1 MQLIKT
7 SYHLISTGLF
17 IFAIIL
23 AHIFSVNP
31 YDWTRNTISDLGAQ
45 AYDKKLIMQLGFLA
59 FGLILVLG
67 ILLQGLS
74 WRTLPILIYGLCIAL
89 TGVFCT
95 KPFFPTEHY
104 SELESRIHSTLAQ
117 LAGVVFTLGI
127 LIHIFYASNKTEKWL
142 HVLFFTLVISLSAFF
157 GLFKTYQGILQRL
170 LYLTS
175 FFWLVKFYR
184 P

>member
-17 IFAIIL
+17 IFAITL

-67 ILLQGLS
+67 VLLQGLS

-104 SELESRIHSTLAQ
+104 SALESRIHSTLAQ

-127 LIHIFYASNKTEKWL
+127 FIQIFYTSNKTEKWL
-142 HVLFFTLVISLSAFF
+142 HVIFFVMVISLSASF

>member
-1 MQLIKT
+1 MEWIKLNYP
-7 SYHLISTGLF
+7 SIAILVFVFF
-17 IFAIIL
+17 ICIAQIY
-23 AHIFSVNP
+23 SSNP

-45 AYDKKLIMQLGFLA
+45 AYDKKLIMQLGFLV
-59 FGLILVLG
+59 FGILLVLG

-74 WRTLPILIYGLCIAL
+74 WRNLPILIYGLCIAL

-104 SELESRIHSTLAQ
+104 LELESNIHSVLAK
-117 LAGVVFTLGI
+117 LAGIAFTLGI
-127 LIHIFYASNKTEKWL
+127 LIQTFYASNKTEKWL
-142 HVLFFTLVISLSAFF
+142 HVLFFTLVISLSASF

-175 FFWLVKFYR
+175 FIWLVKFYR